1 MRYQL
6 VVLTVLV
13 SLAVAACREEKDPL
27 SDTHEVVART
37 VGRDL
42 TVQQMSRLLGHAK
55 PRMELTPENGVTLA
69 NLWSSYQRLAF
80 AAAHSDTL
88 GSHVSAAMT
97 PILNSERVTR
107 LLDLLRRPMHSDTAT
122 EAAYDAGSYGLYAAR
137 QILFVYPPNATPR
150 QRDSVRAEASAV
162 RPSITASNFGAMA
175 KKYSADRRS
184 AANGGYLGVFP
195 KAALNPAVAGVV
207 TALKPDSVSSLA
219 RTEFGFDIIQRLSWV
234 EARPEYVTAFN
245 QAVKQEN
252 DSSLSEQMAQAVH
265 LRVASRG
272 PVAAREAAIN
282 PVEASRDTT
291 TIATFDKGG
300 RFTVADMLEWVNLMQ
315 PLQRVQVLR
324 GLPQQS
330 DGVTNSFIRHL
341 AVRGVMLRSADS
353 AGIAVPESAQA
364 AFRGQFLNDVLR
376 SWRALG
382 VAPDQLVDSATTVS
396 EREQLAARRV
406 DRFIERGMAGEV
418 QLAPVSVPIET
429 ALDGKYQTVLSYAG
443 LGRALDAGAA
453 IRGAADSAHAASP
466 VASPAAPMGPTG
478 R

>member
-1 MRYQL
+1 MRKHL
-6 VVLTVLV
+6 VVVSVLV
-13 SLAVAACREEKDPL
+13 ALGVAACREEKDPL
-27 SDTHEVVART
+27 SDTHDVVART

-42 TVQQMSRLLGHAK
+42 TVLQMSRLLGNAK
-55 PRMELTPENGVTLA
+55 PRMELTPGNGVIVA

-88 GSHVSAAMT
+88 GSHVSAAIA

-107 LLDLLRRPMHSDTAT
+107 LLAVLRRPLHSDTAT

-137 QILFVYPPNATPR
+137 HILFAYPPNATPK

-175 KKYSADRRS
+175 KKYSADKRS

-195 KAALNPAVAGVV
+195 KDALNPAVAGIV
-207 TALKPDSVSSLA
+207 ASLKPDSLSALVRS
-219 RTEFGFDIIQRLSWV
+219 EFGFDIIQRLSW
-234 EARPEYVTAFN
+234 AQAKPDYVLAFN

-252 DSSLSEQMAQAVH
+252 DSLLSEQTAHAVN
-265 LRVASRG
+265 LRVTSRG

-300 RFTVADMLEWVNLMQ
+300 RFTVADMLGWVNLMQ

-324 GLPQQS
+324 GLPQES
-330 DGVTNSFIRHL
+330 DGVTKSFIRHL
-341 AVRGVMLRSADS
+341 AVRGVMLRAADS

-364 AFRGQFLNDVLR
+364 AFRGQFLNDVVR

-382 VAPDQLVDSATTVS
+382 VAPDQLADSAKTAT

-406 DRFIERGMAGEV
+406 DRFIERGMAGDA
-418 QLAPVSVPIET
+418 QLTPVSVPIET
-429 ALDGKYQTVLSYAG
+429 ALDAKYPTVLSYPA

-453 IRGAADSAHAASP
+453 IRGAADSARAAAP
-466 VASPAAPMGPTG
+466 VASPAAPLGPTG